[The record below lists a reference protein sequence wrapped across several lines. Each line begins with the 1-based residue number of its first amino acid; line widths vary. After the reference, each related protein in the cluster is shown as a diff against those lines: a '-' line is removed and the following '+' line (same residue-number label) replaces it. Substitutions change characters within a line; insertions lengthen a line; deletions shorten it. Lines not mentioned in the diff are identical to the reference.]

1 MHAKRWGEETW
12 RRKMKGTMTML
23 KACWLVYRG
32 CRLFQLFPL
41 YSLLSSIFWALSLRL
56 CLSLSTGFSS
66 FVPLVLQ
73 ILFVENGAKAERQ
86 SLLALAFD
94 DLSFS
99 LFLSNLLLLPLLCS
113 LFYLYMFFF
122 LPLFL
127 CLVLP
132 ASLLFLFSLFF
143 SFFSSPFRSVEEVYI
158 YIAYT

>member
-1 MHAKRWGEETW
+1 
-12 RRKMKGTMTML
+12 MKGTMTML
-23 KACWLVYRG
+23 KACWLVYQG

-66 FVPLVLQ
+66 FVLLVLQ

-122 LPLFL
+122 STSLSLSSVA
-127 CLVLP
+127 CLSLV
-132 ASLLFLFSLFF
+132 SLLSLFF
-143 SFFSSPFRSVEEVYI
+143 LFFFSF
-158 YIAYT
+158 

>member
-1 MHAKRWGEETW
+1 
-12 RRKMKGTMTML
+12 
-23 KACWLVYRG
+23 
-32 CRLFQLFPL
+32 
-41 YSLLSSIFWALSLRL
+41 LLSSIFWALSLRL

-66 FVPLVLQ
+66 FVLLVLQ

-122 LPLFL
+122 STSLSLSSVA
-127 CLVLP
+127 CLSLV
-132 ASLLFLFSLFF
+132 SLLSLFF
-143 SFFSSPFRSVEEVYI
+143 LFFFSF
-158 YIAYT
+158 